1 MNPSEKP
8 GELRRRAQ
16 KRLRENPP
24 KATPPQTAPDLTR
37 LVHELQVHQVE
48 LELQNEELCRAKN
61 ALEASN
67 ARYADLY
74 DFAPVGY
81 FTLDRE
87 GLLLEANLRGAGLLG
102 MERPRLAGR
111 RFGDFVGAEARPAFA
126 AFLADVFAG
135 KGLET
140 CEIPLAVGAGR
151 PLQVRIEAAVS
162 RSGGECRAAVSDIT
176 DLKRAEAERARLEG
190 RLREAQKME
199 AIGALVGGIAHDF
212 NNLLAPVVTRAEMA
226 LRALGDQDPVR
237 ENIAQLLTAV
247 LRAADLV
254 RQILLIGGREQEG
267 ALVPVDLEP
276 LVREAAACLRAS
288 LPATVDIR
296 SQADPACGPVL
307 GDPSQLRQVLRHL
320 CENAG
325 HALQETGGLLAIS
338 LDRAGGEREGGRVR
352 LRVRD
357 TGPGIPE
364 KILGR
369 IFEPY
374 FTTKPV
380 GEGSGLGL
388 SVVYGIVS
396 TLGGEVRVRSGN
408 GEGTTF
414 EVLLPEAAEARSR
427 LMRAEVLHGLALRH
441 P

>member
-1 MNPSEKP
+1 MNPSEMP
-8 GELRRRAQ
+8 GDLRRRAQ
-16 KRLRENPP
+16 GRLGESPRV
-24 KATPPQTAPDLTR
+24 AALPQTEEGLTR

-61 ALEASN
+61 ALEESS

-87 GLLLEANLRGAGLLG
+87 GRLLGANLRGAGLLG
-102 MERPRLAGR
+102 LERPRLAGR
-111 RFGDFVGAEARPAFA
+111 RFGDFVAADARPAFA
-126 AFLADVFAG
+126 TFLAGVFAG
-135 KGLET
+135 KRLAT
-140 CEIPLAVGAGR
+140 CEVPLAAGTR
-151 PLQVRIEAAVS
+151 SPRHVRIEAALS
-162 RSGGECRAAVSDIT
+162 PSGGECRLAVSDIT
-176 DLKRAEAERARLEG
+176 ELKRAEEERARLEG

-226 LRALGDQDPVR
+226 LRTLGSEDPVR

-247 LRAADLV
+247 LRAAELV
-254 RQILLIGGREQEG
+254 RQILLIGGGEQEG
-267 ALVPVDLEP
+267 TFVPVDLGP
-276 LVREAAACLRAS
+276 LVHEAAAGLRAT
-288 LPATVDIR
+288 LPATVEVR
-296 SQADPACGPVL
+296 SEADPACGPVL
-307 GDPSQLRQVLRHL
+307 GDPSRLRQVLRHL
-320 CENAG
+320 SENAG
-325 HALQETGGLLAIS
+325 YALEETGGLLAIS
-338 LDRAGGEREGGRVR
+338 LDRAGGEQEGGRVR

-357 TGPGIPE
+357 TGPGIPGE
-364 KILGR
+364 IQGR

-380 GEGSGLGL
+380 GKGSGLGL

-396 TLGGEVRVRSGN
+396 ALGGEVRVRSGN

-414 EVLLPEAAEARSR
+414 EVLLPEAAERG
-427 LMRAEVLHGLALRH
+427 VPLALVS
-441 P
+441 